1 MRVAITQKIDTIG
14 AARRD
19 IKSLITKITVL
30 DFLSS
35 CISFANKNI
44 TDIFL
49 TVTYSF
55 DKPNHVSFKKI
66 CVNKGKNIF
75 Y

>member
-14 AARRD
+14 AGRRD
-19 IKSLITKITVL
+19 IKSLIPKITVL

-49 TVTYSF
+49 TVTF

-75 Y
+75 N